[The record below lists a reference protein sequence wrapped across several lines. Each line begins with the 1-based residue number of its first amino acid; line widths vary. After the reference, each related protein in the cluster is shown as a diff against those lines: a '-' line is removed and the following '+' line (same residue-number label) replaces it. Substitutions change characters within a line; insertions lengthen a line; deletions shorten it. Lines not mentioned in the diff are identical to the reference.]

1 MLRPGEN
8 RFQPINEWENMMR
21 TRSILKVILLVSVTA
36 VAGAAFAAPDVT
48 TVKSE
53 KGDVLAGEKG
63 MTLYTFKNDKPG
75 ESNCYDGCA
84 KAWPP
89 FMATADDKAD
99 GAYTLVTRKD
109 GSMQWAKDGMPLY
122 YWVKD
127 TKSGDATGDGFK
139 GVWDAARP

>member
-1 MLRPGEN
+1 MRIRTLI
-8 RFQPINEWENMMR
+8 PI
-21 TRSILKVILLVSVTA
+21 ILL
-36 VAGAAFAAPDVT
+36 AGAGVAFAAPAVK
-48 TVKSE
+48 TVKTD
-53 KGDVLAGEKG
+53 KGDVIAGENG

-75 ESNCYDGCA
+75 ESNCNDDCA

-89 FMATADDKAD
+89 FMATAEDKAD
-99 GAYTLVTRKD
+99 GAYSIVTRKD

-127 TKSGDATGDGFK
+127 KKEGDATGDGFK